1 MKKIFYVFLTIT
13 FIFFSAAIFYLSKYG
28 LTTTKFNS
36 IIVSELK
43 KKEPNLEIE
52 LNEIKIK
59 FDLEKLQ
66 IYLLT
71 KNPQINYQNINLP
84 IKEIN
89 IYTKIIPILFANIEV
104 DQVALTIEELDL
116 KKIQSL
122 AVRAKPSNFKT
133 YLLNNLNKGLLKKL
147 TTTVSLDDKFNIK
160 DFKLNG
166 NLENLDIKL
175 TNQYLVNDISLNFIA
190 DKNLILLNSIN
201 ANYKNIKITN
211 GLIDVNLSNGIN
223 LSGKFDSNFNLNNK
237 DIVSIIDK
245 ENINLLKENNIFF
258 NGKLF
263 HDFKINFDESYKV
276 QDYQYKANGNI
287 DEAKITL
294 SKKLDLFP
302 FTKKFENFLFSKTK
316 VDFALSDKKE
326 SVLKLEGSY
335 ATDENI
341 FKKVKIENLYRK
353 NSQKFIIDLDLA
365 EEFNLEFLNFT
376 SNKNSPGNLKSEFTI
391 SNDVIN
397 FKEIIFK
404 EKNNSIIINNLLFK
418 NNKIEQISDL
428 SVNTYLG
435 DIENNDFNIEFKD
448 KITVKGKI
456 YDSSNLLKIIKSD
469 KKNNFFE
476 KFNKDIVID
485 FERLLTKSEY
495 PIKNFRLIGSIEKGK
510 FVKISSKSEFAD
522 NNKYLD
528 ISLKKDPNNKKI
540 LEIYSDIPK
549 AILTEYK
556 FFEGLSDGKLFL
568 NSIID
573 DNGSVS
579 KLTVENFKLVK
590 APAFATLL
598 TLADLGG
605 IADVLTGEGISFDTL
620 EINLEEDKNIVNIK
634 EVLALGSSIS
644 LIMDG
649 YSEKK
654 SGLVSFSGTLVPAK
668 TLNSLVSKI
677 PVVGNILVGDKIGE
691 GVFGVSFKMKGL
703 PGQVKTTVN
712 PVKTLT
718 PRFITRALEKLKK
731 TN

>member
-104 DQVALTIEELDL
+104 DQVALTVEELDI

-166 NLENLDIKL
+166 NLEDLDIKL
-175 TNQYLVNDISLNFIA
+175 TDQYLVKDISLNFIA

-211 GLIDVNLSNGIN
+211 GLIDVNLSSGIN

-245 ENINLLKENNIFF
+245 ENINFLKENNIFF

-263 HDFKINFDESYKV
+263 HDFKINFDKSYKI

-302 FTKKFENFLFSKTK
+302 FTKKFGNFLFNKTK
-316 VDFALSDKKE
+316 VDFELSDKKE

-341 FKKVKIENLYRK
+341 FKKVKIENLYKK
-353 NSQKFIIDLDLA
+353 NNQKFIIDLDLA

-391 SNDVIN
+391 SNDTIN
-397 FKEIIFK
+397 FKDIIFK

-579 KLTVENFKLVK
+579 KLTIENFKLVK

-654 SGLVSFSGTLVPAK
+654 SGIVSLSGTLVPAK